1 MLTLQ
6 EPPGSDSMYDSDYND
21 AGSDM
26 VPGMEQREQSEDVSE
41 QPEPAAEV
49 DGEWGELFV
58 TPHAFQ
64 HSTKIKTLTKV
75 FILYSWSIITDYNYH

>member
-1 MLTLQ
+1 MSTRALQ

-26 VPGMEQREQSEDVSE
+26 VPGVEQREQSEDSTE

-49 DGEWGELFV
+49 DGEWGETIVVSV
-58 TPHAFQ
+58 TLSVLLPSLHKAAF
-64 HSTKIKTLTKV
+64 
-75 FILYSWSIITDYNYH
+75 